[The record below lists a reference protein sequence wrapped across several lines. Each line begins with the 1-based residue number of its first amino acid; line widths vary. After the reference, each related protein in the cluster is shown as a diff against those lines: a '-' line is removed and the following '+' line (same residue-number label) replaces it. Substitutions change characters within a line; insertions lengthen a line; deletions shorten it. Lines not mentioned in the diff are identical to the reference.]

1 MFYELDNDLEL
12 ITGIKNILIN
22 NEIKIIKMIVIRNI
36 FGI

>member
-1 MFYELDNDLEL
+1 MFSELDNDLEL